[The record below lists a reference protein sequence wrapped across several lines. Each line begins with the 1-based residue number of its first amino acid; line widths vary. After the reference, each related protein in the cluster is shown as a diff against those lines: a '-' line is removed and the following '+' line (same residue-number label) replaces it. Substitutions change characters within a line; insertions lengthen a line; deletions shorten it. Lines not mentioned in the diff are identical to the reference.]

1 MKVGDL
7 VRRKWPPCSI
17 SPSDLR
23 MKDKL
28 FVVTRKGINSYGSEA
43 VLIYPEPEPDESYAV
58 AQRRVDPNNADHYY
72 FADLFEVL
80 RESR

>member
-43 VLIYPEPEPDESYAV
+43 VLIYPEPEPESYTG

-72 FADLFEVL
+72 FADLFEVVS
-80 RESR
+80 ESR